1 MKKKL
6 IIFLILFLAQ
16 AFSLYAE
23 NWQQLISQAERHM
36 QLKEYKK
43 GIEKAYSALNLASGQ
58 YGIKSKQAKDS
69 VYLIALIYFYAG
81 ETKKAEDAYEQ
92 FLNL

>member
-1 MKKKL
+1 MKK
-6 IIFLILFLAQ
+6 IIIVFMILFLAQ
-16 AFSLYAE
+16 TFSVYAE
-23 NWQQLISQAERHM
+23 NWQYLISQAERHM

-43 GIEKAYSALNLASGQ
+43 GLEKAYNALNLANDQ
-58 YGIKSKQAKDS
+58 YGRKSKQAKDS

-92 FLNL
+92 FASL